1 MLEPTPLYGGNA
13 DFLEGLYEQYLRDP
27 ASVDERWRGYFE
39 RMSPPAAGER
49 PHGPIQ
55 AEIAARA
62 RAPRALQP
70 AAAPAAGPP
79 GADNAAKQAAV
90 SRLIQI
96 WTNRGHLLA
105 KVDPLGLTV
114 RPRPRVL
121 ELSYFGLSEG
131 DLDTEFFTG
140 SRNGAVPKREKLRDI
155 LAQLE
160 FIYGGTIGAEFAHV
174 SDSDERLWLQDQ
186 FQSGRLTGQF
196 TREER
201 RNILWQLTAAEGL
214 ERYLHTKY
222 VGQKRF
228 SLEGGD
234 SFVAL
239 LDDLVQSSGSAGIE
253 EAVIGMAH
261 RGRLNV
267 LVNLLGKSPSAL
279 FSEFEGSYDLSHLKG
294 SGDVK
299 YHKGFSADLRT
310 PSGNVHTVLAF
321 NPSHLEVVNPV
332 VEGSVRARQERRG
345 DEKGL
350 RVLPILVHGDAAF
363 AGQGVVM
370 ETMQLS
376 QARGYYT
383 GGTVHLVINN
393 QVGFTTSDPRDT
405 RSTIYSSDVAKMLEA
420 PIFHVNADDPEAVVF
435 VSRLALK
442 YRMQFRKDVVIDL
455 VCYRRHGH
463 NEADEPAATQPV
475 MYRVIRQHPTARKLY
490 ADKLIAEG
498 VITESDAA
506 GMMEQYRNGLDEGR
520 PQARAS
526 LGMIGNKYTVDW
538 TPYAQI
544 DWTERIQSGV
554 EVRRL
559 RSLGERATAFPEG
572 FSLHPRVAQMMLNRK
587 KMIAGDLPLDWGC
600 AETLAYAALIE
611 DGFSV
616 RISGQDSGRGTFFHR
631 HAVLH
636 DQNSDNT
643 YIPLQHIADHQP
655 RVQVIDSVLSEEAV
669 MGFEYGYSTTEPNAL
684 VIWEGQYGDFANG
697 AQVIIDQFISS
708 GEAKW
713 ERFCGLALFLPHG
726 YEGAGPE
733 HSSAR
738 LERFLQLCAEWNMQ
752 VCVPSTPAQ
761 MFHMLRRQMLQPF
774 RKPLIVM
781 SPKSLLR
788 HEMSVSSLEDLT
800 RGSFARIIDETDE
813 LLPAQVRR
821 LVFCSGKVYFD
832 LLKAR
837 RKDGIRDVA
846 LVRIEQLYPF
856 PTEEYEAIL
865 SRYPNAR
872 EIVWCQEEPQNQGA
886 WYQIRH
892 RLQEPLGAR
901 RQVLY
906 AGRAPAAAPA
916 TGIAKIHEA
925 EQHALIDA
933 ALKATATEDSARETT
948 RLTGSAPAPIAIAAP
963 ATLAAPAVAPA
974 TPAPAMRKSS

>member
-13 DFLEGLYEQYLRDP
+13 DFLDALYEQYLRDP
-27 ASVDERWRGYFE
+27 ASVEERWRTYFE
-39 RMSPPAAGER
+39 RLAPPASGER
-49 PHGPIQ
+49 PHGPVQ
-55 AEIAARA
+55 AGIAARA
-62 RAPRALQP
+62 QQPR
-70 AAAPAAGPP
+70 AAAPPTAPSDPRAGG
-79 GADNAAKQAAV
+79 GASSKQAAV

-105 KVDPLGLTV
+105 HLDPLGLTHQ
-114 RPRPRVL
+114 PRPHVL
-121 ELSYFGLSEG
+121 DLEYFGLSPA
-131 DLDTEFFTG
+131 DLDTDFFTG
-140 SRNGAVPKREKLRDI
+140 SRTDAVPKHMKLREI

-160 FIYGGTIGAEFAHV
+160 YIYAGPIGAEFAHV
-174 SDSDERLWLQDQ
+174 SDSEERLWLQDL
-186 FQSGRLTGQF
+186 FQAGRMQYHFST
-196 TREER
+196 EER

-228 SLEGGD
+228 SLEGGE
-234 SFVAL
+234 SFVPL
-239 LDDLVQSSGSAGIE
+239 MDDLIQQAGSAKIE
-253 EAVIGMAH
+253 EVVIGMAH

-267 LVNLLGKSPSAL
+267 LVNLLGKSPSVL
-279 FSEFEGSYDLSHLKG
+279 FSEFEGKYDLSHLKG

-345 DEKGL
+345 DELGD
-350 RVLPILVHGDAAF
+350 RVLPLLVHGDASF

-370 ETMQLS
+370 ETLQLS

-383 GGTVHLVINN
+383 GGTVHVIINN
-393 QVGFTTSDPRDT
+393 QVGFTTSEPRDA
-405 RSTIYSSDVAKMLEA
+405 RSTIYCSDVAKMLEA

-435 VSRLALK
+435 VTRLALK
-442 YRMQFRKDVVIDL
+442 YRLRFRKDVVVDL

-463 NEADEPAATQPV
+463 NEADEAAATQPG
-475 MYRVIRQHPTARKLY
+475 MYRVIRQHPTTRKIY

-498 VITESDAA
+498 VLSEADAT
-506 GMMEQYRNGLDEGR
+506 GMVEQYRNGLDEGR

-538 TPYAQI
+538 SPYSQT
-544 DWTERIQSGV
+544 DWTERVQTGV
-554 EVRRL
+554 EMRRL
-559 RSLGERATAFPEG
+559 KALGERIVDVPAG
-572 FSLHPRVAQMMLNRK
+572 FSLNARVAQIIANRK
-587 KMIAGDLPLDWGC
+587 RMIAGELPLDWGC
-600 AETLAYAALIE
+600 AETLAYAAVIE
-611 DGFSV
+611 NGFSV

-636 DQNSDNT
+636 DQNSDAV
-643 YIPLQHIADHQP
+643 YVPLQHIGAHQP
-655 RVQVIDSVLSEEAV
+655 RVQIIDSVLSEEAV

-738 LERFLQLCAEWNMQ
+738 LERFLQLCAEWNIQ

-761 MFHMLRRQMLQPF
+761 MFHMIRRQMLQPF
-774 RKPLIVM
+774 RKPLVVM
-781 SPKSLLR
+781 MPKSLLR
-788 HEMSVSSLEDLT
+788 NDMSVSSLEDLT
-800 RGSFARIIDETDE
+800 QGSFARVIDEVDD
-813 LLPAQVRR
+813 LQPQQVRR
-821 LVFCSGKVYFD
+821 VVFCSGKVYFD

-837 RKDGIRDVA
+837 RKDNLRDVA
-846 LVRIEQLYPF
+846 LVRVEQLYPF
-856 PTEEYEAIL
+856 PSEEYEAAL
-865 SRYPNAR
+865 NRYPNAR

-892 RLQEPLGAR
+892 RLQEALGGR

-916 TGIAKIHEA
+916 TGISKIHEA
-925 EQHALIDA
+925 EQTALIHA
-933 ALKATATEDSARETT
+933 ALHATATEDSARETT
-948 RLTGSAPAPIAIAAP
+948 RLTGSGAIAAP
-963 ATLAAPAVAPA
+963 AAAATGA
-974 TPAPAMRKSS
+974 TPLRKSK

>member
-13 DFLEGLYEQYLRDP
+13 DFLDALYEQYLRDP
-27 ASVDERWRGYFE
+27 ASVEERWRTYFE
-39 RMSPPAAGER
+39 RLAPPAAGER
-49 PHGPIQ
+49 PHGPVQ
-55 AEIAARA
+55 AGIAERA
-62 RAPRALQP
+62 RQPRAASAQVP
-70 AAAPAAGPP
+70 SDPGGAG
-79 GADNAAKQAAV
+79 NAKQAAV

-105 KVDPLGLTV
+105 KVDPLGLMQ

-121 ELSYFGLSEG
+121 DLDYFGLSEA

-140 SRNGAVPKREKLRDI
+140 SRTEAVPKRMKLREI

-160 FIYGGTIGAEFAHV
+160 FIYGGPIGAEFAHV
-174 SDSDERLWLQDQ
+174 SDSTERLWLQDQ
-186 FQSGRLTGQF
+186 FQSGRLLHHF
-196 TREER
+196 SSEER

-234 SFVAL
+234 SFIPL
-239 LDDLVQSSGSAGIE
+239 LDDLIQQCGSAAIE
-253 EAVIGMAH
+253 EVVIGMAH

-267 LVNLLGKSPSAL
+267 LVNLLGKSPSVL
-279 FSEFEGSYDLSHLKG
+279 FSEFEGKYDLSHLKG

-310 PSGNVHTVLAF
+310 ASGNLHTVLAF
-321 NPSHLEVVNPV
+321 NPSHLEVVDPV

-345 DEKGL
+345 DELGD
-350 RVLPILVHGDAAF
+350 RVLPLLVHGDASF

-370 ETMQLS
+370 ETLQLS
-376 QARGYYT
+376 QARGFYT
-383 GGTVHLVINN
+383 GGTLHVVINN
-393 QVGFTTSDPRDT
+393 QVGFTTSEPRDA
-405 RSTIYSSDVAKMLEA
+405 RSTIYCSDVAKMLEA

-435 VSRLALK
+435 VARLALK
-442 YRMQFRKDVVIDL
+442 YRMKFHKDVVIDL

-463 NEADEPAATQPV
+463 NEADEPAATQPG
-475 MYRVIRQHPTARKLY
+475 MYRVIRQHPTARQLY
-490 ADKLIAEG
+490 ADKLVSEG
-498 VITESDAA
+498 VLPEDEAV
-506 GMMEQYRNGLDEGR
+506 GMVEQYRNGLDEGR

-526 LGMIGNKYTVDW
+526 LGMIGNNYTVDW
-538 TPYAQI
+538 STYAQI
-544 DWTERIQSGV
+544 DWTDRIQTGV
-554 EVRRL
+554 EIRRL
-559 RSLGERATAFPEG
+559 RSLGERIVSYPAG
-572 FSLHPRVAQMMLNRK
+572 FTLHPRVAQVIANRK
-587 KMIAGDLPLDWGC
+587 KMLAGELPLDWGC

-616 RISGQDSGRGTFFHR
+616 RITGQDSGRGTFFHR

-636 DQNSDNT
+636 EQSSDAT

-669 MGFEYGYSTTEPNAL
+669 MGFEYGYSTTEPNCL

-713 ERFCGLALFLPHG
+713 ERFCGLVLFLPHG

-781 SPKSLLR
+781 TPKSLLR
-788 HEMSVSSLEDLT
+788 NDMSVSSLEDLT
-800 RGSFARIIDETDE
+800 QGSFARVIDEVDT
-813 LLPAQVRR
+813 LSPQQVRR
-821 LVFCSGKVYFD
+821 LVFCSGRVYFD

-846 LVRIEQLYPF
+846 IVRIEQLYPF
-856 PTEEYEAIL
+856 PSEEYEAVL
-865 SRYPNAR
+865 NRYPNAR

-892 RLQEPLGAR
+892 RLQELLGGR

-916 TGIAKIHEA
+916 TGISKIHEA
-925 EQHALIDA
+925 EQNALIDA
-933 ALKATATEDSARETT
+933 ALHATATEDSARETT
-948 RLTGSAPAPIAIAAP
+948 RLTATTAAP
-963 ATLAAPAVAPA
+963 TA
-974 TPAPAMRKSS
+974 TPAPAIVPPAAVGTAPATPLRKSK